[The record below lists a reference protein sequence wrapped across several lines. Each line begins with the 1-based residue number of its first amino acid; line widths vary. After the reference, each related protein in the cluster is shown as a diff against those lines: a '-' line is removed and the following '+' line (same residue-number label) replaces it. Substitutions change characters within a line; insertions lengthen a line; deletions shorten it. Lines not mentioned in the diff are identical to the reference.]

1 MNTNKRT
8 KSIARKINNNTVLE
22 LLSAFILIDL
32 LIAVLPAVFW
42 CCSVESAINKNP
54 DFSDARYF
62 SSISRLERKMADD
75 GTNDFAVSASY
86 AKAKKEFEA
95 AAENNEKLF
104 LPIAP
109 AKALLNETV
118 YVCEN
123 QKGEEQYTYAGD
135 FLTNTFSCLS
145 IIITVEILILAWTF
159 LTGAKKIRQRLRPL
173 DELALKAEMLANTA
187 DFDQQTL
194 EELERAINA
203 ISPTAT
209 VRLHTNNAETEQ
221 LEKAINGLL
230 ERMRE
235 SYRLQ
240 SRFVSDASHE
250 LRTPIS
256 VLQGYVNMLDRWGK
270 DDENILDESIEAI
283 KSETEHMKRLV
294 EQLLFLARGDSGKTK
309 LNMEAFSLNDMM
321 QEVCEESIMIDK
333 THTYRYLPCD
343 EPVTVTGDA
352 AMLKQTARILIDN
365 AAKYAKAGS
374 VITLKTKRETKN
386 NADGGPVSFSAFLI
400 QDEGIGMTANDVSH
414 IFERFYRSD
423 PARTKDSGGTGLG
436 LSIAKWIIDRHG
448 GYFDVISREEIGTR
462 ITVCL
467 PSRI

>member
-32 LIAVLPAVFW
+32 LIAVLPTIFW
-42 CCSVESAINKNP
+42 CCSVENAINKNP

-62 SSISRLERKMADD
+62 SSISRLERKIADD
-75 GTNDFAVSASY
+75 DTSGSAVSDRY
-86 AKAKKEFEA
+86 AEVKREFET

-109 AKALLNETV
+109 VKSLLSETV

-135 FLTNTFSCLS
+135 FLTSIFSCLS
-145 IIITVEILILAWTF
+145 IIITVELLILAWTF

-187 DFDQQTL
+187 SFDQQTL
-194 EELERAINA
+194 EELEQAINA

-270 DDENILDESIEAI
+270 DDEKILDESIEAI

-309 LNMEAFSLNDMM
+309 LHMETFSLNDMM
-321 QEVCEESIMIDK
+321 QEVCEESVMIDQ

-365 AAKYAKAGS
+365 AAKYAKADS

-386 NADGGPVSFSAFLI
+386 STDGSPVSFSTFII

-423 PARTKDSGGTGLG
+423 PARTKDGGGTGLG

-448 GYFDVISREEIGTR
+448 GYFDVISREDIGTR
-462 ITVCL
+462 ITVFL